1 MGDTVNDLPP
11 GLATSVG
18 ALPRMDPDAAVELSV
33 RTNPEFPT
41 VPTVHG
47 VDMPHAAWDH
57 FFDSVGR
64 SGAAG
69 VRVPVTGPV
78 TRALLLRD
86 RGVGAAE
93 AITVAADAVRHE
105 ALSLLTAVR
114 RRFDGVVLVCADEP
128 GLVGAMHPTFPYS
141 PAEVLEQTT
150 PLVMALDAA
159 DDRSGRLLIG
169 IHVPGAT
176 DWSILLASGVSV
188 ASMPADPTVSGWAE
202 VIDDFLERGGR
213 IIWGAVP
220 VDAPLGD
227 NDDLLW
233 RRLRTTW
240 ESLTDAGVDPQL
252 LKARSLVS
260 PADGLGHFGV
270 HQAEHALSLA
280 GSLSRRVRDEVN
292 LLG

>member
-18 ALPRMDPDAAVELSV
+18 ALPRMDPDAAVDLAV

-41 VPTVHG
+41 APTVRG
-47 VDMPHAAWDH
+47 MDMPHDAWDR
-57 FFDSVGR
+57 FFDGVAA
-64 SGAAG
+64 SGASG
-69 VRVPVTGPV
+69 VRLPVVGPV
-78 TRALLLRD
+78 T
-86 RGVGAAE
+86 V
-93 AITVAADAVRHE
+93 
-105 ALSLLTAVR
+105 ALSLQEQGLAASEALARATDTVREEALGLLSAVR
-114 RRFDGVVLVCADEP
+114 QRFDGVVLVCADEP

-141 PAEVLEQTT
+141 PVEVLEQTT

-188 ASMPADPTVSGWAE
+188 ASMPADPRLSGWAE
-202 VIDDFLERGGR
+202 VIDDFLDRGGR

-233 RRLRTTW
+233 RRLRSTW
-240 ESLTDAGVDPQL
+240 DSLIDAGVDPQL
-252 LKARSLVS
+252 LRARSLVS

-270 HQAEHALSLA
+270 TQAEHALSLA
-280 GSLSRRVRDEVN
+280 GSLSRRVRDEVD